1 MSAIHIPALRFGVPY
16 RSVDTLSTT
25 GAQVSQVNSGLIRR
39 DMLRIADAAA
49 ELQDIPSKRLLAI
62 CHDAGEFFLSGR
74 VPVGDA
80 GQEQTADDY
89 VRQTSASC
97 GLPHA
102 LVRNNMG
109 KIAHVLLEMGAILKG
124 LTRGLD
130 LSVLDAGMGEQQGV
144 PVSFYRTADS
154 LGVVLPSNSPGVN
167 SLWIPAIA
175 LKVPVALKP
184 GRDDPWTPY
193 RIAQSLIAA
202 GCPRSALSFYPTS
215 HEGAHA
221 LLAAAGRS
229 LLFGDAS
236 ITKRYAGDP
245 RVELH
250 GPGYSK
256 VLIGADRIEG
266 WRDLIEVL
274 ASSVAAN
281 GGRSCINASTIIV
294 PAHGRELAAALAR
307 RLAEVIPRD
316 ADDPQAVLAGFANP
330 VMAESI
336 NAAIDHDLEE
346 PGAIDLSAQ
355 ARATPRLLQHQGRT
369 FLQPTVVFC
378 QSSGHALAN
387 REFLFPYC
395 SVLEMPQDEMLSRIG
410 PSLVGSAITDDHAWR
425 RELLASPLIHR
436 LNLGA
441 MPTSHVH
448 WDQPHEGNLFEVLYR
463 RRAVQT
469 VA

>member
-1 MSAIHIPALRFGVPY
+1 MASIHIPALRFGVPY
-16 RSVDTLSTT
+16 RSADLVTTT
-25 GAQVSQVNSGLIRR
+25 GAEISQVNSGLIRR
-39 DMLRIADAAA
+39 DLLRIGEAAA
-49 ELQDIPSKRLLAI
+49 ELQAIPSERLLAI
-62 CHDAGEFFLSGR
+62 CHQAGELFLSGS
-74 VPVGDA
+74 VPVGED
-80 GQEQTADDY
+80 GQAQSAEDY
-89 VRQTSASC
+89 VRQASASC

-109 KIAHVLLEMGAILKG
+109 KIAHVLLEMRSILKG

-130 LSVLDAGMGEQQGV
+130 PMVIDAGMGEQQGV

-175 LKVPVALKP
+175 LKVPVVLKP

-202 GCPRSALSFYPTS
+202 GCPRSALSFYPTT
-215 HEGAHA
+215 HDGAHA
-221 LLAAAGRS
+221 LLAACGRS

-245 RVELH
+245 RIELH

-256 VLIGADRIEG
+256 VLIGDDHAG
-266 WRDLIEVL
+266 SWKDLIEIL

-281 GGRSCINASTIIV
+281 GGRSCINASTIVV
-294 PAHGRELAAALAR
+294 PAHGRKIAEALAA

-330 VMAESI
+330 AVAESI
-336 NAAIDHDLEE
+336 SAAIDRDLEVA
-346 PGAIDLSAQ
+346 GAIDCSAG
-355 ARATPRLLQHQGRT
+355 RRSTPRLVQHQGRT
-369 FLQPTVVFC
+369 FLQPTVVYCDSFA
-378 QSSGHALAN
+378 HPLAN

-395 SVLEMPQDEMLSRIG
+395 SVVEVPQAEMLGRIG
-410 PSLVGSAITDDHAWR
+410 PSLVVSAISDDPAWR
-425 RELLASPLIHR
+425 RCLLASPLIHR

-448 WDQPHEGNLFEVLYR
+448 WDQPHEGNLFDVLYR